1 MKDNLIKKESLKMLR
16 KVRTKNFQPAAE
28 RKCIDWK
35 NETDLTRYCS
45 SWKELGKSLNGRTV
59 KESTSSKKDTKEVKR
74 SQRFSVPEE
83 ITRIS
88 RWIITTSW
96 EGKERFRC
104 S

>member
-1 MKDNLIKKESLKMLR
+1 MLP
-16 KVRTKNFQPAAE
+16 KVRKELSKPAVGG
-28 RKCIDWK
+28 CINWK

-74 SQRFSVPEE
+74 SQRYSVPEE

-88 RWIITTSW
+88 R
-96 EGKERFRC
+96 
-104 S
+104 